1 MAYCKVPKVGTNSWG
16 SFFARAG
23 TGWQIVK
30 SDDKVRGCFN
40 ILIFSL
46 VAGTLEDFEKRLH
59 IKVGNRSLEELRSE
73 ERYRG
78 WRAMKAFMPII
89 GHYKG

>member
-1 MAYCKVPKVGTNSWG
+1 M
-16 SFFARAG
+16 
-23 TGWQIVK
+23 
-30 SDDKVRGCFN
+30 N
-40 ILIFSL
+40 ILIISL

>member
-30 SDDKVRGCFN
+30 SDDKARGRGCFN

-46 VAGTLEDFEKRLH
+46 VAGTLEDFENRLH
-59 IKVGNRSLEELRSE
+59 IKVGNRSLED
-73 ERYRG
+73 
-78 WRAMKAFMPII
+78 RA
-89 GHYKG
+89 